1 MLHDQLGTSLS
12 NICSSSPLIL
22 SNQNTTLF
30 FPQECMDKLDL
41 RGLVS
46 LSVDGPTVNWKLF
59 DLFQKEQAKQYRG
72 EEFIMLLLNVCE

>member
-12 NICSSSPLIL
+12 NMCSSSPFIL
-22 SNQNTTLF
+22 SYQNTTL

-46 LSVDGPTVNWKLF
+46 LSVDGPSVNWKLF
-59 DLFQKEQAKQYRG
+59 DLFQKEQAEQYGG
-72 EEFIMLLLNVCE
+72 EEFIMLLLNMCE